1 MVLHEFIKYL
11 TNTPLRIVELY
22 NDRHSYFLTARQWAR
37 NLDSNYAFIMDKFG
51 EDVYRR
57 FRLYLWGTAYQFQS
71 GGLDCSD
78 GHYLS
83 DVQVELTGNSGVK
96 SKPER

>member
-1 MVLHEFIKYL
+1 MVLHDFVRVL

-37 NLDSNYAFIMDKFG
+37 NLDSNYAFIRDKFG
-51 EDVYRR
+51 EDVDRR

-71 GGLDCSD
+71 RGLDCYRMVLVNPTWKAD
-78 GHYLS
+78 
-83 DVQVELTGNSGVK
+83 
-96 SKPER
+96 SKLG